1 MAWDRMFEA
10 FSTDLGIDLGT
21 CSTLVHARGKGIV
34 LCEPSVVAMERGT
47 KKVVAVGT
55 EAKKML
61 WKTPGDIVALRPIR
75 DGVIADF
82 EATEKMIRY
91 FIEKVIS
98 RRWFVKP
105 RMVIGVPTC
114 ITEVEK
120 RAVRDSAEQAGAR
133 DVYLIQESMAAAIGA
148 NIPILEP
155 AGHMICDIGGGTTEI
170 SVISLGGMVV
180 TNAIR
185 VGGDEFDEA
194 IIKHVRNVH
203 NLIIGE
209 STAENVKITI
219 GNASPDKK
227 IEKIEIKGTDAI
239 TGLPRKLEMDSVEVR
254 EALQEPINT
263 VIEEIKKTLGQT
275 PPELAA
281 DIVERG
287 IVMTGGGSLLKGFP
301 KLIAKETGV
310 PVILAENPLLCVALG
325 AGKFLESQREDLIPC
340 PACSRVS
347 FHGTGGA
354 PPSRSSSSFRS
365 SASWW
370 RTTTSSSSPR
380 RSGFR
385 LPGSFRRGLPDFST
399 GSGTPSV
406 PSGVSRPP
414 GRSSPTPDRACRTWT
429 ASRGRSWSCV
439 ARTRR

>member
-61 WKTPGDIVALRPIR
+61 WKTPGDIIALRPMR

-82 EATEKMIRY
+82 EATEKMLRY
-91 FIEKVIS
+91 FIEKVVA

-194 IIKHVRNVH
+194 VIKHVRNVH

-227 IEKIEIKGTDAI
+227 IEKI
-239 TGLPRKLEMDSVEVR
+239 
-254 EALQEPINT
+254 
-263 VIEEIKKTLGQT
+263 
-275 PPELAA
+275 
-281 DIVERG
+281 
-287 IVMTGGGSLLKGFP
+287 
-301 KLIAKETGV
+301 
-310 PVILAENPLLCVALG
+310 
-325 AGKFLESQREDLIPC
+325 
-340 PACSRVS
+340 
-347 FHGTGGA
+347 
-354 PPSRSSSSFRS
+354 
-365 SASWW
+365 
-370 RTTTSSSSPR
+370 
-380 RSGFR
+380 
-385 LPGSFRRGLPDFST
+385 
-399 GSGTPSV
+399 
-406 PSGVSRPP
+406 
-414 GRSSPTPDRACRTWT
+414 
-429 ASRGRSWSCV
+429 
-439 ARTRR
+439 

>member
-1 MAWDRMFEA
+1 MGFGNMFEA
-10 FSTDLGIDLGT
+10 FSTDIGIDLGT
-21 CSTLVHARGKGIV
+21 CNTLVHVKGKGIV
-34 LCEPSVVAMERGT
+34 LSEPSVVAVERGT

-61 WKTPGDIVALRPIR
+61 WKTPGDIMAIRPLR

-82 EATEKMIRY
+82 ETTEKMIRY
-91 FIEKVIS
+91 FIGKILPK
-98 RRWFVKP
+98 RWFVKP

-120 RAVRDSAEQAGAR
+120 RAVKESAEQAGAR
-133 DVYLIQESMAAAIGA
+133 EVYLIEESLAAAIGA

-155 AGHMICDIGGGTTEI
+155 AGHMVCDIGGGTTEI

-180 TNAIR
+180 SNAIR
-185 VGGDEFDEA
+185 VGGDEFDQA

-209 STAENVKITI
+209 QTAENVKIEI
-219 GNASPDKK
+219 GNASPEKK
-227 IEKIEIKGTDAI
+227 IEKMEVKGTDAI
-239 TGLPRKLEMDSVEVR
+239 TGLPRRLEMDSVEVR
-254 EALQEPINT
+254 EALEEAIDI

-287 IVMTGGGSLLKGFP
+287 IVMTGGGSLLKGLP

-325 AGKFLESQREDLIPC
+325 AGKFLDS
-340 PACSRVS
+340 
-347 FHGTGGA
+347 
-354 PPSRSSSSFRS
+354 PSDMGNKYFNLN
-365 SASWW
+365 
-370 RTTTSSSSPR
+370 T
-380 RSGFR
+380 
-385 LPGSFRRGLPDFST
+385 
-399 GSGTPSV
+399 
-406 PSGVSRPP
+406 
-414 GRSSPTPDRACRTWT
+414 
-429 ASRGRSWSCV
+429 
-439 ARTRR
+439 